1 MLKRDD
7 GFSGMKT
14 NQNNPPFI
22 WRKAVPG
29 RRVNRVLELPR
40 AIHFFIYIPL
50 RNVANS
56 LHEMKEKVGSAFVMV
71 RSTF

>member
-1 MLKRDD
+1 MLKRDY
-7 GFSGMKT
+7 GFSGVKT

-22 WRKAVPG
+22 WRKVVPR
-29 RRVNRVLELPR
+29 RRVTAYSSSAERSNFL
-40 AIHFFIYIPL
+40 YIPL

>member
-1 MLKRDD
+1 MLKRDY

-22 WRKAVPG
+22 WRKAVPVEG
-29 RRVNRVLELPR
+29 SPAYSSSPERSNFL
-40 AIHFFIYIPL
+40 YIPL
-50 RNVANS
+50 RNVVNS
-56 LHEMKEKVGSAFVMV
+56 LHEMKEKVGSGFVMV

>member
-1 MLKRDD
+1 MRNLMLKRDY

-29 RRVNRVLELPR
+29 RTVTRVLELPR
-40 AIHFFIYIPL
+40 AIQFFIH
-50 RNVANS
+50 S
-56 LHEMKEKVGSAFVMV
+56 LKKRGEQF
-71 RSTF
+71 T